1 MSYQSIFVSI
11 MLEEETCLVGR
22 LWHRSHQGR
31 ESASFE
37 YDQNWLKHS
46 KRFALEPSLKL
57 LGGTFHTPA
66 GRILFGSIGD
76 SAPDRWGRLL
86 IRRMERQKARDNK
99 KTPRT
104 LTEMDY
110 LLGVCDELRQG
121 ALRFSK
127 TQNGP
132 YLSFGDSSTIPPL
145 IDLPKLLSASGRF
158 LNDHETP
165 DDLKLLL
172 IPGSSLGG
180 ARPKACV
187 RDKNGRLFIAKFPHK
202 DDEFN
207 VVIWEAI
214 ALKLAE
220 RAGIHVPKWQLKRIA
235 NQPVLILKRFD
246 RDENRRIPF
255 LSAMSM
261 LEANEREQRSY
272 LEIAYAL
279 IQNGSQPNKDIT
291 ELWRRLVFNILISN
305 TDDHLRNHG
314 FLYNGIG
321 WCLSPA
327 YDMNPTPIEVRP
339 RMLTTAIDSENN
351 TASLD
356 VAFSIIDELRLT
368 KQQACQIISEV
379 IQSVIKW
386 RSVAQSFGL
395 KKREIDDMASA
406 FEHEDLKRSW
416 LPQNNPCS

>member
-1 MSYQSIFVSI
+1 MNSQSIFVSI
-11 MLEEETCLVGR
+11 MLGEETRLVGR
-22 LWHRSHQGR
+22 LWYYNRRGR

-37 YDQNWLKHS
+37 YDQNWLRYS

-57 LGGTFHTPA
+57 LEGTFHTPA
-66 GRILFGSIGD
+66 DRTLFGSIGD

-86 IRRMERQKARDNK
+86 IRRMERRKAGNDK
-99 KTPRT
+99 KIPRS
-104 LTEMDY
+104 LGEIDY
-110 LLGVCDELRQG
+110 LLGVFDELRQG

-127 TQNGP
+127 ILDGP
-132 YLSFGDSSTIPPL
+132 YLSFKDDFTIPPL
-145 IDLPKLLSASGRF
+145 LDLPKLLSASQRL
-158 LNDHETP
+158 LNDHETD
-165 DDLKLLL
+165 DDLRLLL

-180 ARPKACV
+180 ARPKASV
-187 RDKNGRLFIAKFPHK
+187 RDRNRRLFIAKFPHK

-207 VVIWEAI
+207 VVIWEAV

-220 RAGIHVPKWQLKRIA
+220 KAGIHIPKWQLKKIA
-235 NQPVLILKRFD
+235 NKPVLILKRFD
-246 RDENRRIPF
+246 RDGNQRIPF

-261 LEANEREQRSY
+261 LEAQEREQRSY

-279 IQNGSQPNKDIT
+279 IQKGSQPNKDIK

-314 FLYNGIG
+314 FLYNGMG

-339 RMLTTAIDSENN
+339 RMLTTAIDFENN

-356 VAFSIIDELRLT
+356 VALSIIDELRLT
-368 KQQACQIISEV
+368 KQQAYQIISEV
-379 IQSVIKW
+379 TQSVIKW
-386 RSVAQSFGL
+386 RYVARSFSL
-395 KKREIDDMASA
+395 SKREIDGMASA
-406 FEHEDLKRSW
+406 FEHEDLR
-416 LPQNNPCS
+416 QT